1 MSSLTADRLYQL
13 LPAVHRIRD
22 AQQGQPL
29 RALLALL
36 AQEFEALEENLDQL
50 YDDQFIETCADWVAP
65 YIGDLIGYR
74 PLRSFAS
81 IQGGSDTAPLPN
93 AQATPRA
100 EVAHTIAYRRRKGT
114 AAMLEQLA
122 RDVTN
127 WPAHA
132 AEFFEQL
139 ATTQYINHL
148 RPHAQ
153 ATANLRNNRALLQQ
167 GGAFNRLA
175 HTAEM
180 RRPESGSG
188 RYGITNVGIFLWRLQ
203 AFALSDIP
211 LTPNDPSADPAS
223 PAGRRLRFN
232 PLGADQVLFRLPVTE
247 TQITDLAQPVNVPAP
262 IQLRLMA
269 QDVQAVQA
277 ATANPGVGSDY
288 GDSPGRSASL
298 VLLRENA
305 DPTLPPVPVPIQNIC
320 VCDLRDVPGAWAGE
334 ATLAADKIAIDPH
347 LGRVLLGSYFSAAA
361 GASGQRLLCSFHSGF
376 SRPLGGGT
384 YERVLAGAS
393 APTQRSARRGQALQ
407 PHLDAIRGGGRLL
420 IDDSF
425 TYSETPVLHVDG
437 ATADGQAGVEVV
449 VSARNGARPV
459 VMALGDVVLNIGP
472 RGRLVLQGLV
482 IAGGALRLS
491 AALDDE
497 PRHIVLQH
505 CTLVPGRSLAHDGS
519 ASTPGAHS
527 LVLDHPFATLTL
539 DHCISGPLHTHT
551 DAQQSINDSIIDAG
565 AAHTPVIHGVSTGLA
580 AAALTVRDST
590 LIGQVHTQVL
600 TLASNTLFVAA
611 LAAGDTVPAP
621 VWAQR
626 KQEGCVRHSYVPL
639 GSLVP
644 RRFNCLPSAQH
655 PGVQPQF
662 TSLRYGDPGYA
673 QLRPAST
680 AAILQGAD
688 DEGEIGVMHA
698 LYQPQREANLR
709 IRLDEYL
716 RFGLHAGIF
725 YVT

>member
-29 RALLALL
+29 RALLAVL
-36 AQEFEALEENLDQL
+36 AQEFQALEENLDQL
-50 YDDQFIETCADWVAP
+50 YDDQFIETCAEWVAP

-74 PLRSFAS
+74 PLHTHTREAGTALQQTTQAS
-81 IQGGSDTAPLPN
+81 
-93 AQATPRA
+93 PRA

-122 RDVTN
+122 RDVTD

-139 ATTQYINHL
+139 ATTQYINHTRL
-148 RPHAQ
+148 HAL
-153 ATANLRNNRALLQQ
+153 ATANLRDNTALLQQ

-180 RRPESGSG
+180 RRPEAGSG
-188 RYGITNVGIFLWRLQ
+188 RYNITSVGIFLWRLQ
-203 AFALSDIP
+203 AFALSNIP
-211 LTPNDPSADPAS
+211 LTPNDPTADPVS
-223 PAGRRLRFN
+223 LTGRRMRFN
-232 PLGADQVLFRLPVTE
+232 PLGADQLLFRLPVSE
-247 TQITDLAQPVNVPAP
+247 TQITQLAEPVNVPAP
-262 IQLRLMA
+262 IQLRQMA
-269 QDVQAVQA
+269 QDVGAAQAD
-277 ATANPGVGSDY
+277 PHKGSDY
-288 GDSPGRSASL
+288 GDSLGRSASL
-298 VLLRENA
+298 VLSRENA
-305 DPTLPPVPVPIQNIC
+305 DPTQPPVPLPIHNIC
-320 VCDLRDVPGAWAGE
+320 VCDLRDVPGGWAGE
-334 ATLAADKIAIDPH
+334 ATLDPAKIAIDPR
-347 LGRVLLGSYFSAAA
+347 LGRVLVGSTIGGALQAA
-361 GASGQRLLCSFHSGF
+361 GERLLCSFHSGF

-384 YERVLAGAS
+384 YERALAGAL
-393 APTQRSARRGQALQ
+393 ATTQSVARRGEALQ
-407 PHLDAIRGGGRLL
+407 PHLDAVRSGGRLV

-449 VSARNGARPV
+449 VTARNGARPLIV
-459 VMALGDVVLNIGP
+459 ALGDIVLDVGP

-482 IAGGALRLS
+482 IAGGPLRL
-491 AALDDE
+491 AAAVDRE

-505 CTLVPGRSLAHDGS
+505 CTLVPGRTLAHNGS
-519 ASTPGAHS
+519 PVAPGAPS

-539 DHCISGPLHTHT
+539 DHCISGPLHTHA
-551 DAQQSINDSIIDAG
+551 DAELAINDTIVDGG
-565 AAHTPVIHGVSTGLA
+565 AADAVALQGITAGQPGAG
-580 AAALTVRDST
+580 LTVRDST
-590 LIGQVHTQVL
+590 VVGQVHTQVL

-611 LAAGDTVPAP
+611 LASSGTVPAP
-621 VWAQR
+621 VWAER
-626 KQEGCVRHSYVPL
+626 KQEGCVRYSFVPQ

-644 RRFNCLPSAQH
+644 RRFHCLPSAEH
-655 PGVQPQF
+655 PGAQPQF

-673 QLRPAST
+673 QLRPASG
-680 AAILQGAD
+680 AAVLQGAD